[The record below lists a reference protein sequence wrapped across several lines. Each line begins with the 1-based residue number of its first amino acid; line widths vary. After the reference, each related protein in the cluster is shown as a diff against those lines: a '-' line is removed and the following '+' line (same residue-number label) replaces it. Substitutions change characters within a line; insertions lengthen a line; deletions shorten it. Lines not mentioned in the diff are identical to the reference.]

1 MKVVPNF
8 PFIIGSGRSGTTLLR
23 AMLDSHPE
31 MAIPNESY
39 FTAELA
45 TVRDRY
51 EKATGFD
58 VEAFLVD
65 LLKYERFHR
74 WEIGE
79 ETIRKR
85 LAVEAPS
92 DYASAM
98 RVVYACY
105 AEMNGKLRY
114 GDKTPRYVEYVG
126 VLAEVFPESLFIHII
141 RDGRNVAC
149 SYLDAEWGPG
159 SVEEAAQMWAYRVA
173 AGRTG
178 GSQLGADRYMEVRY
192 EDLVERTDLELR
204 RVCDFI
210 DLGFDPQMERYF
222 ERADDLRKGEHRP
235 HRHRRLSLP
244 PTKNLRDWRSELSHD
259 DVRRYEE
266 IAGAL
271 LSELGYETVTR

>member
-1 MKVVPNF
+1 MKAAPNF

-51 EKATGFD
+51 EKDTGFD
-58 VEAFLVD
+58 VQALLVD
-65 LLKYERFHR
+65 LLEYERFHR
-74 WEIGE
+74 WGIDEEIVRE
-79 ETIRKR
+79 R
-85 LAVEAPS
+85 LAATAPP

-98 RVVYACY
+98 RAVYACY
-105 AEMNGKLRY
+105 AEMKGKLRY

-126 VLAEVFPESLFIHII
+126 VLAEVFPEALFIHII

-159 SVEEAAQMWAYRVA
+159 SVEEAAQMWVYRVT

-178 GSQLGADRYMEVRY
+178 GARLGPDRYMEVRY
-192 EDLVERTDLELR
+192 EDLVERTESEIR
-204 RVCDFI
+204 GVCDFI
-210 DLGFDPQMERYF
+210 DLSFHPRMERYF
-222 ERADDLRKGEHRP
+222 ERADELRTGEHRP
-235 HRHRRLSLP
+235 HRHQRLSLP
-244 PTKNLRDWRSELSHD
+244 PTKNLRDWRSELSAD
-259 DVRRYEE
+259 DVKKYEQ
-266 IAGAL
+266 IAGPL
-271 LSELGYETVTR
+271 LGELGYETVTR

>member
-1 MKVVPNF
+1 MNATPNF
-8 PFIIGSGRSGTTLLR
+8 PFVIGSGRSGTTLLR

-31 MAIPNESY
+31 MAIPYESY

-58 VEAFLVD
+58 VEALLVD

-74 WEIGE
+74 WDIDE
-79 ETIRKR
+79 EDLRKR
-85 LAVEAPS
+85 LGKEAPS

-98 RVVYACY
+98 RVVYATY
-105 AEMNGKLRY
+105 AELNGKLRY

-159 SVEEAAQMWAYRVA
+159 SVEEAAQMWVYRVT

-178 GSQLGADRYMEVRY
+178 GNQLRPDRYLEVRY
-192 EDLVERTDLELR
+192 EDLVERTEPEIR

-210 DLGFDPQMERYF
+210 DLSFHPQMERYF
-222 ERADDLRKGEHRP
+222 ERADELRKGEHRP
-235 HRHRRLSLP
+235 HRHQRLSLP
-244 PTKNLRDWRSELSHD
+244 PTKNLRDWRSELSPD
-259 DVRRYEE
+259 DVKRYEE
-266 IAGAL
+266 IAGPL